1 MMMKYKND
9 AFFRIKLDLKVKKI
23 TANKLHHK
31 MRRESAELSSENE
44 EQMDNQSFVTLKCIK
59 TM

>member
-31 MRRESAELSSENE
+31 MRQESAEVSSENE
-44 EQMDNQSFVTLKCIK
+44 E
-59 TM
+59 